1 MSGDQE
7 DPLHYQEPRF
17 HGPAK
22 RNNLLSTD
30 IDMIN
35 TQGSTLSKVEKKK
48 KNREMTTKRCLK
60 A

>member
-1 MSGDQE
+1 MSCDQE

-48 KNREMTTKRCLK
+48 KE
-60 A
+60 